1 MAQVTVTVNGQNVK
15 EYTSAEHSREIADF
29 YRSEMRTMGRVA
41 ARHVTTSTKMRNVS
55 KVEETGNG
63 HIRCA

>member
-1 MAQVTVTVNGQNVK
+1 MAQVTVTVNGQSVK
-15 EYTSAEHSREIADF
+15 QYTSAEQNREIADF
-29 YRSEMRTMGRVA
+29 YRNEMRTMGRVS
-41 ARHVTTSTKMRNVS
+41 ARHITTSTKMRNVS